1 MIILHRIRTQSMY
14 WQNQEVL
21 SDVPFP
27 ITDRDIL
34 AILLFLTAP
43 HFEWQHD
50 ILAFGIT
57 KKRDT
62 QHHTYCRLCRVPC
75 FYIIMSVVAP
85 WNTSQLF
92 TDTHRRSQKR
102 KCLQLLPPVER
113 DRRRNLQTVVTH
125 HAGKDLSNKI
135 VETCEDILYNLS
147 STDNS
152 PSIITTLVAN
162 NFKAIFKNKQILYCN
177 VCL

>member
-1 MIILHRIRTQSMY
+1 MIILHRIRTRSMY
-14 WQNQEVL
+14 WQNQEFL

-34 AILLFLTAP
+34 AILLFLLHPTLSVNCATT
-43 HFEWQHD
+43 FS
-50 ILAFGIT
+50 IT
-57 KKRDT
+57 KKT
-62 QHHTYCRLCRVPC
+62 LSIILIVAYAEYRV
-75 FYIIMSVVAP
+75 FISLSVVAP

-102 KCLQLLPPVER
+102 KCLQLLLPVER
-113 DRRRNLQTVVTH
+113 DRRRNLQTVFTH

-152 PSIITTLVAN
+152 PSIITTRVAN
-162 NFKAIFKNKQILYCN
+162 NFKAFKKK
-177 VCL
+177 